1 MSTQAH
7 PGTAVVTGAS
17 AGLGKIYA
25 DRLARR
31 GHDLLLVA
39 RRGDRLEE
47 VATALRAAYGVKVQT
62 LVADLGAPADL
73 ERVAHAV
80 AADPA
85 ITLLVNNAGT
95 STLAPVAQTS
105 AAQLQSMLDVNIQA
119 LARLSHAVLPAFKAR
134 NRGTLVNV
142 GSVLGFHTLPISSIY
157 SGTKAFVLAFT
168 RGLQDEVAGT
178 DVKVQLVLPA
188 ATATDI
194 WELSGVPVSNLAE
207 GTVMAAEQCVDAAL
221 AGLDLGEAITMRRS
235 TRRRC
240 SPASPTP
247 APSCSPARSA
257 ANRPRA
263 TRPQPEPPLPARAV
277 SPALKAATRRPFCIG
292 NADSSRVIPHRSR
305 RGLRFNSTVAQK
317 KSPSMEARLIA
328 ARAAVRHAPHQHSG
342 RPAPY
347 GK

>member
-1 MSTQAH
+1 MTIIMFETDPPSFLNGIDMSEHAT

-47 VATALRAAYGVKVQT
+47 VGKALRAAYGVKVQT
-62 LVADLGAPADL
+62 LVADLGAADDL
-73 ERVAHAV
+73 ERVAAVV

-105 AAQLQSMLDVNIQA
+105 TAQMQQMLGVNIHA

-142 GSVLGFHTLPISSIY
+142 GSVLGFHTLPVSSIY
-157 SGTKAFVLAFT
+157 SGTKAFVVAFT
-168 RGLQDEVAGT
+168 RGLQAEVAGT
-178 DVKVQLVLPA
+178 GVKVQLVLPA

-194 WELSGVPVSNLAE
+194 WELSGVPKSTLAE
-207 GTVMAAEQCVDAAL
+207 GTLMAAEDCVDAAL
-221 AGLDLGEAITMRRS
+221 AGLDLGEPITLPS
-235 TRRRC
+235 VNEAALL
-240 SPASPTP
+240 ASYTD
-247 APSCSPARSA
+247 AS
-257 ANRPRA
+257 
-263 TRPQPEPPLPARAV
+263 
-277 SPALKAATRRPFCIG
+277 
-292 NADSSRVIPHRSR
+292 
-305 RGLRFNSTVAQK
+305 
-317 KSPSMEARLIA
+317 ARLFTASQTGKPA
-328 ARAAVRHAPHQHSG
+328 ARYLAAA
-342 RPAPY
+342 AA
-347 GK
+347 